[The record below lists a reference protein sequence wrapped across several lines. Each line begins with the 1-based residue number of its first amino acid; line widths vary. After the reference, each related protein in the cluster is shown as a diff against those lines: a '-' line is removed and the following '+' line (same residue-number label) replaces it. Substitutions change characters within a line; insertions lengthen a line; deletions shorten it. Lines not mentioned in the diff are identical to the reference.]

1 LKILILEFITGGGMV
16 DMPLP
21 ENLVIEG
28 QLMFDAIVSDLL
40 ELEQIQLVVLRDARL
55 PKPAFMGIDCN
66 HDCIFVTS
74 DQGFQ
79 TIWQQAIQRVDAV
92 LPIAPETMGILTG
105 LCADVECAG
114 KLLLNSSSNAV
125 NLTSSKLETFRLLHR
140 AEIPVIH
147 TQPFNEALNLS
158 PPWVIKPDDGVG
170 CDNVVVIDDRQALN
184 HFIEASNMDETGDKN
199 ELIIQPL
206 VVGQSASLSVVFNN
220 KNAFLLTYNKQLIEI
235 KQGRIFLNGC
245 RVGEQTNYWALYQT
259 LVKRIA
265 ECLPGLKGYVG
276 IDVVEMDDGP
286 VVVEINPRLTTSYAG
301 IHKAL
306 GINPARV
313 ILDSFIV
320 DFNLIAQTSMDS
332 IRPVSIDLS
341 ALHDY

>member
-1 LKILILEFITGGGMV
+1 MV

-28 QLMFDAIVSDLL
+28 QLMLDAIVTDLL
-40 ELEQIQLVVLRDARL
+40 ELEQIQLMVLRDARL
-55 PKPAFMGIDCN
+55 SKPAVMGDDSN
-66 HDCIFVTS
+66 YDCIFVTS

-92 LPIAPETMGILTG
+92 LPIAPEAMGILTG

-125 NLTSSKLETFRLLHR
+125 NLTSSKLETFRLLRR
-140 AEIPVIH
+140 AGIPVIH
-147 TQPFNEALNLS
+147 TQTFNDALNLS

-184 HFIEASNMDETGDKN
+184 DFIEASIPNDVDDMN
-199 ELIIQPL
+199 ELIIQPW
-206 VVGQSASLSVVFNN
+206 VVGQAASLSVVFND
-220 KNAFLLTYNKQLIEI
+220 KNAFLLTYNKQLIETR
-235 KQGRIFLNGC
+235 QGRVFLNGC
-245 RVGEQTNYWALYQT
+245 RVGAQTKHWALYQS
-259 LVKRIA
+259 LVKCIA
-265 ECLPGLKGYVG
+265 ECLPGLRGYAG
-276 IDVVEMDDGP
+276 IDIIETEDGP
-286 VVVEINPRLTTSYAG
+286 VIVEINPRLTTSYAG

-306 GINPARV
+306 GINPARI
-313 ILDSFIV
+313 ILDSFV
-320 DFNLIAQTSMDS
+320 ADFNLIAQTNMHS

-341 ALHDY
+341 TLHDY